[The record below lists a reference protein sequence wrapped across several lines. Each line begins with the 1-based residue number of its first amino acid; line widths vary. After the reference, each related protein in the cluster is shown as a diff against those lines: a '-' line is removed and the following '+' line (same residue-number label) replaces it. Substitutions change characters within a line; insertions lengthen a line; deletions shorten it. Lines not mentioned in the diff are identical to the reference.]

1 MDSLKNDFHEIFR
14 VFKLKG
20 EKETFYDVMDKT
32 KYFHSILMP
41 FPVPNCLHA
50 DIIAGTSSVLLLCL
64 LSFVCLF
71 GLKKYRYRR
80 ISKGTP
86 RIESF
91 LQRNG
96 TLHPKRYTYTEVK
109 KMTKSFA
116 EKLGHGGFG
125 AVYRGKL
132 SDGRQVAVKIL
143 KDSKGDGEEFINEV
157 ASISRT
163 SHVNVVT
170 LLGFCLH
177 GSKRALI
184 YEYMPN
190 GSLERYAF
198 RKNSKDELA
207 LTWEKLFDVAVGI
220 ARGLEYL
227 HRGCNTRI
235 VHFDIKPHNI
245 LLDQE
250 FCPKISDFGMA
261 KLCANKES
269 IISIAGARGTIG
281 YIAPEVYSKQFGT
294 ISSKSDVYSY
304 GMMILEMAGARER
317 NIDAN
322 SESSSHYFPQWIY
335 EHLDEYCIC
344 SSEINGEI
352 TELVR
357 KMIVVG
363 LWCIQVAATNR
374 PTMTRVVEM
383 LEGST
388 SGLELPPKVLLS
400 WVLDIEYGKHTISLT
415 DADMQHSDTN
425 KQPGL
430 QKQRCQQLEPTT
442 CGNVSISY
450 PFYFSDK
457 TGYIN
462 GSSNSYCGY
471 PGLAIDCDDGKAP
484 ILQLN
489 GAEKYKVNYI
499 NVGSITNV
507 SLVDQEVVDDSSG
520 CPRVDHN
527 VTFAQG
533 SWLFF
538 PAGMSLDYLVFFLG
552 CSFPN
557 LFLPPENIDPIT
569 CSFIGLIG
577 PSYVLP
583 KDQVP
588 PGSWSQFCQKI
599 YEVPVVKYQSMD
611 PKGDAWR
618 KGGYG
623 QVLRQG
629 FPLSVNDSRRPP
641 NCTQCEESKGRCGFS
656 QTGEFVSCLCLNGRV
671 RSVRVFKLKGE
682 NETFLKKYRHR
693 RISKGTPRIESF
705 LQRNGTLHPKR
716 YTYTEVK
723 RMTKSFAEKLGHG
736 GFGAVYRGNLSDG
749 RQVAVKMLKDSKG
762 DGEEFINE
770 VASISRTSHVN
781 VVTLLGFCLH
791 LSKRALIYE
800 YMPNGSL
807 ERYAFRNNSKGELS
821 LTWEKLFD
829 VAVGIARGLEYLHRG
844 CSTRIVHFDIKP
856 HNILLDQEFC
866 PKISDFG
873 MAKLCA
879 NKESI
884 VSIAG
889 ARGTIGYI
897 APEVYS
903 KQFGAISSK
912 SDVYSYGMM
921 ILEMVGARERNID
934 ANSESSSHYFPQWI
948 YEHLDEYCISS
959 SEIDGETTELV
970 RKMVVVAL
978 WCIQV
983 VPTNR
988 PTMTRVVEMLEG
1000 STSGLELP
1008 PKHIC
1013 TLNAP
1018 PRHLSAFAMSGKLC
1032 FLASV
1037 LLSMSTVVDLAMAA
1051 SGGVN
1056 IAVYWGQ
1063 NGSEGTLGETC
1074 GTGLYAYVN
1083 LAFLSTFGAGRA
1095 PVLNLADHCDAPSG
1109 TCASL
1114 AADIASCQ
1122 AAGVKVLLSIGG
1134 GALGYNLS
1142 SPSDAR
1148 DLAAYLWDNF
1158 LGGGA
1163 TGASRPLGDAVLD
1176 GVDFDIESP
1185 SRFYDDLARNLASL
1199 YTRAPRPPRGG
1210 KTYLLTAAP
1219 QCPYPDA
1226 SLAAALATGLFDHVW
1241 VQFYNNPPCQYAAPG
1256 DASALRSAWAQ
1267 WTAGLPAATV
1277 FLGLPASLDAAD
1289 SGFVDADTLASQVL
1303 PVVEGAAN
1311 YGGIMLWSRSY
1322 DKDSSFSVKLQ
1333 AALQNR
1339 NKPTGAGASSHTK
1352 RRIYIIAGVFA
1363 GVLLLFLLLI
1373 TYFLCHKKHHGQQ
1386 PPVQELTTPPKAEP
1400 SQKKQRAQHLKR
1412 YSYSEVERM
1421 TKTFAHKIGQGNY
1434 GDVYKGN
1441 LRDGRQIVVK
1451 LLKNCRG
1458 NDKEFLNEVASIG
1471 TISHV
1476 NVIPLLGFCLQGTA
1490 RALIYEYMPNGSL
1503 ESYAF
1508 SNDDS
1513 IEENYSLWIY
1523 WEKLYEIAIGVARGL
1538 EFLHGSGNANIMHLK
1553 IKPRNILLDQEL
1565 CPKISDFGV
1574 ANLCLWKE
1582 SKKSAQNARGRDG
1595 YDAPEVVST
1604 KFGAVSSKSDVY
1616 SYGVMVLEM
1625 IRAKRRINVGAD
1637 TTTKYFAQWLY
1648 DHLDQFCNS
1657 ISDISDETRESV
1669 RRIIIVGLWCIQA
1682 APANRPSMSRVVKM
1696 LEREQKIH

>member
-1 MDSLKNDFHEIFR
+1 
-14 VFKLKG
+14 
-20 EKETFYDVMDKT
+20 
-32 KYFHSILMP
+32 
-41 FPVPNCLHA
+41 
-50 DIIAGTSSVLLLCL
+50 
-64 LSFVCLF
+64 
-71 GLKKYRYRR
+71 
-80 ISKGTP
+80 
-86 RIESF
+86 
-91 LQRNG
+91 
-96 TLHPKRYTYTEVK
+96 
-109 KMTKSFA
+109 
-116 EKLGHGGFG
+116 
-125 AVYRGKL
+125 
-132 SDGRQVAVKIL
+132 
-143 KDSKGDGEEFINEV
+143 
-157 ASISRT
+157 
-163 SHVNVVT
+163 
-170 LLGFCLH
+170 
-177 GSKRALI
+177 
-184 YEYMPN
+184 
-190 GSLERYAF
+190 
-198 RKNSKDELA
+198 
-207 LTWEKLFDVAVGI
+207 
-220 ARGLEYL
+220 
-227 HRGCNTRI
+227 
-235 VHFDIKPHNI
+235 
-245 LLDQE
+245 
-250 FCPKISDFGMA
+250 
-261 KLCANKES
+261 
-269 IISIAGARGTIG
+269 
-281 YIAPEVYSKQFGT
+281 
-294 ISSKSDVYSY
+294 
-304 GMMILEMAGARER
+304 
-317 NIDAN
+317 
-322 SESSSHYFPQWIY
+322 
-335 EHLDEYCIC
+335 
-344 SSEINGEI
+344 
-352 TELVR
+352 
-357 KMIVVG
+357 
-363 LWCIQVAATNR
+363 
-374 PTMTRVVEM
+374 
-383 LEGST
+383 
-388 SGLELPPKVLLS
+388 
-400 WVLDIEYGKHTISLT
+400 
-415 DADMQHSDTN
+415 
-425 KQPGL
+425 
-430 QKQRCQQLEPTT
+430 
-442 CGNVSISY
+442 
-450 PFYFSDK
+450 
-457 TGYIN
+457 
-462 GSSNSYCGY
+462 
-471 PGLAIDCDDGKAP
+471 
-484 ILQLN
+484 
-489 GAEKYKVNYI
+489 
-499 NVGSITNV
+499 
-507 SLVDQEVVDDSSG
+507 
-520 CPRVDHN
+520 
-527 VTFAQG
+527 
-533 SWLFF
+533 
-538 PAGMSLDYLVFFLG
+538 
-552 CSFPN
+552 
-557 LFLPPENIDPIT
+557 
-569 CSFIGLIG
+569 
-577 PSYVLP
+577 
-583 KDQVP
+583 
-588 PGSWSQFCQKI
+588 
-599 YEVPVVKYQSMD
+599 
-611 PKGDAWR
+611 
-618 KGGYG
+618 
-623 QVLRQG
+623 
-629 FPLSVNDSRRPP
+629 
-641 NCTQCEESKGRCGFS
+641 
-656 QTGEFVSCLCLNGRV
+656 
-671 RSVRVFKLKGE
+671 
-682 NETFLKKYRHR
+682 
-693 RISKGTPRIESF
+693 
-705 LQRNGTLHPKR
+705 
-716 YTYTEVK
+716 
-723 RMTKSFAEKLGHG
+723 
-736 GFGAVYRGNLSDG
+736 
-749 RQVAVKMLKDSKG
+749 
-762 DGEEFINE
+762 
-770 VASISRTSHVN
+770 
-781 VVTLLGFCLH
+781 
-791 LSKRALIYE
+791 
-800 YMPNGSL
+800 
-807 ERYAFRNNSKGELS
+807 
-821 LTWEKLFD
+821 
-829 VAVGIARGLEYLHRG
+829 
-844 CSTRIVHFDIKP
+844 
-856 HNILLDQEFC
+856 
-866 PKISDFG
+866 
-873 MAKLCA
+873 
-879 NKESI
+879 
-884 VSIAG
+884 
-889 ARGTIGYI
+889 
-897 APEVYS
+897 
-903 KQFGAISSK
+903 
-912 SDVYSYGMM
+912 
-921 ILEMVGARERNID
+921 
-934 ANSESSSHYFPQWI
+934 
-948 YEHLDEYCISS
+948 
-959 SEIDGETTELV
+959 
-970 RKMVVVAL
+970 
-978 WCIQV
+978 
-983 VPTNR
+983 
-988 PTMTRVVEMLEG
+988 
-1000 STSGLELP
+1000 
-1008 PKHIC
+1008 
-1013 TLNAP
+1013 
-1018 PRHLSAFAMSGKLC
+1018 MSGKLC

-1256 DASALRSAWAQ
+1256 DASALRSA
-1267 WTAGLPAATV
+1267 
-1277 FLGLPASLDAAD
+1277 
-1289 SGFVDADTLASQVL
+1289 GFVDADTMASQVL
-1303 PVVEGAAN
+1303 PVVVGAAD

-1582 SKKSAQNARGRDG
+1582 SKKSAQNARGRDS

-1696 LEREQKIH
+1696 LESSSTKMDLPRKSIE

>member
-430 QKQRCQQLEPTT
+430 QKQRCQQL
-442 CGNVSISY
+442 V
-450 PFYFSDK
+450 
-457 TGYIN
+457 YI
-462 GSSNSYCGY
+462 
-471 PGLAIDCDDGKAP
+471 K
-484 ILQLN
+484 
-489 GAEKYKVNYI
+489 
-499 NVGSITNV
+499 
-507 SLVDQEVVDDSSG
+507 
-520 CPRVDHN
+520 
-527 VTFAQG
+527 
-533 SWLFF
+533 
-538 PAGMSLDYLVFFLG
+538 
-552 CSFPN
+552 
-557 LFLPPENIDPIT
+557 
-569 CSFIGLIG
+569 
-577 PSYVLP
+577 
-583 KDQVP
+583 
-588 PGSWSQFCQKI
+588 
-599 YEVPVVKYQSMD
+599 
-611 PKGDAWR
+611 
-618 KGGYG
+618 
-623 QVLRQG
+623 
-629 FPLSVNDSRRPP
+629 
-641 NCTQCEESKGRCGFS
+641 
-656 QTGEFVSCLCLNGRV
+656 
-671 RSVRVFKLKGE
+671 VFKLKGE